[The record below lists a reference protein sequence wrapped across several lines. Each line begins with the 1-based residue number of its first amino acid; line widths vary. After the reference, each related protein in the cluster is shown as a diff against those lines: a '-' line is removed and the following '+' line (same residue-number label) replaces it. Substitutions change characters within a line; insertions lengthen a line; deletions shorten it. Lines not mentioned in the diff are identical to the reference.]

1 LANND
6 LLRSNLILLTSNYG
20 VKMSFIAEDSQIV
33 TRQSLVN
40 FVKQRFVLSDET
52 SDKIAAY
59 LDQKYAGI
67 FQQHPAAETNHI
79 TA

>member
-1 LANND
+1 MANKD
-6 LLRSNLILLTSNYG
+6 LLRSNLILLTSSYG

-33 TRQSLVN
+33 TRQALVN
-40 FVKQRFVLSDET
+40 FVKQRLVLSDDT

-59 LDQKYAGI
+59 LNQKYAGI
-67 FQQHPAAETNHI
+67 FEHDPAAERKHI